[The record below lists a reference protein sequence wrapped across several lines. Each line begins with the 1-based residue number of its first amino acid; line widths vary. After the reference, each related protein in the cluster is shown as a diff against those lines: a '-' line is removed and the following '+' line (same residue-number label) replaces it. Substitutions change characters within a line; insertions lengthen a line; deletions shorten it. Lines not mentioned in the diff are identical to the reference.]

1 MSPRRPGYERGG
13 GTKYAFT
20 FNCSDLAALKDSL
33 ATVSGGERKAA
44 FRYQA
49 TNIDVASL
57 FSMDFGFNRRSSGP
71 DSRPRLLLFTGTN
84 YPTGEGC
91 DANAP
96 APVIEEIGI
105 QDGSAA
111 GSVTVTWKTDNVS
124 SDSFVLFRE
133 QGTTEWTQVGTLAR
147 TRLHQVQ
154 VQGLDSSKSY
164 EFVVRSRACNGAT
177 TTDSNGGAGYDFYRH
192 VPDPGPRTQH
202 GTTYDFETGPEGW
215 IAASTTADQTMQ
227 ETRWTLGAT
236 GAAGS
241 ANGWHVAHTVTGV
254 HSYHNFNETTLTAP
268 APVTFGGDLAAV
280 EFAMAIDSEPT
291 FDFLYVDYS
300 TNGGTTWTEAG
311 HFDGNN
317 GYPDYS
323 PAEVRFANPGAPA
336 LIRFRFKSD
345 ELLSSPVYL
354 GVSLDRIAYASYP
367 NAPPSET
374 ENLPLTGP
382 LPPPSAG
389 ATGLSA
395 PATRAGPAS
404 ASDIA
409 AGTGACVVDSLGP
422 DLRVTNVVASDRR
435 GRDGKQVVFTATVRN
450 AGDMAAGASTTE
462 FELDGATV
470 IANEATS
477 GLAAGAS
484 TNVTA
489 TWTPRDQAGDHT
501 LTVTADSGEAVL
513 ESDEANNSSRFTFT
527 VRGNRIENG
536 SFEASSSGTALT
548 AGAARAPVPGRRAG
562 PRAAARV
569 RTARPSPAMVETLS
583 CTAHRPGRAARS
595 WSHPAR
601 RWSWPR
607 RSVPTAS
614 RLPPPRA

>member
-1 MSPRRPGYERGG
+1 M
-13 GTKYAFT
+13 
-20 FNCSDLAALKDSL
+20 
-33 ATVSGGERKAA
+33 
-44 FRYQA
+44 
-49 TNIDVASL
+49 
-57 FSMDFGFNRRSSGP
+57 
-71 DSRPRLLLFTGTN
+71 
-84 YPTGEGC
+84 
-91 DANAP
+91 
-96 APVIEEIGI
+96 
-105 QDGSAA
+105 
-111 GSVTVTWKTDNVS
+111 
-124 SDSFVLFRE
+124 
-133 QGTTEWTQVGTLAR
+133 
-147 TRLHQVQ
+147 
-154 VQGLDSSKSY
+154 
-164 EFVVRSRACNGAT
+164 
-177 TTDSNGGAGYDFYRH
+177 
-192 VPDPGPRTQH
+192 
-202 GTTYDFETGPEGW
+202 
-215 IAASTTADQTMQ
+215 
-227 ETRWTLGAT
+227 GAT

-268 APVTFGGDLAAV
+268 APVTFGGELAAV

-382 LPPPSAG
+382 VPPPSAG

-477 GLAAGAS
+477 GLAAGAF

-536 SFEASSSGTALT
+536 SFEASSSGIGPDGWSGSSTGAGTASWTEGGSEGAHSASLTGNGGNALVHGSPTWTSNPVTVTPGEALELAASVRTNGVSSAPTAGLIYLGAAGEVLQTVRLLT
-548 AGAARAPVPGRRAG
+548 APLATNGFTSLSEAVTIPAGVAQVRVVLTGFAPTDLATRGTVTFDEVGLF
-562 PRAAARV
+562 
-569 RTARPSPAMVETLS
+569 EL
-583 CTAHRPGRAARS
+583 
-595 WSHPAR
+595 
-601 RWSWPR
+601 
-607 RSVPTAS
+607 
-614 RLPPPRA
+614 